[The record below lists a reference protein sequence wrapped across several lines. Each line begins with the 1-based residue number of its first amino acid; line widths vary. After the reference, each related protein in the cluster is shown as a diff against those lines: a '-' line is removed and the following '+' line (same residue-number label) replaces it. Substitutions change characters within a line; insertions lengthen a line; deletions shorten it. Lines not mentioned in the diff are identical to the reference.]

1 MAAPGVP
8 VLLAALAAGLGPIAL
23 VAHMAYADSSQ
34 FMSAEV
40 IEARIREYESF
51 GWHRT
56 GGAGDGLTSEWLR
69 AELED
74 AGVRARL
81 EPVAFPRVTVER
93 ADISWPGGQVEGEP
107 LYDGDFTDAGGVHA
121 ALAGGGFGRRRAEDR
136 RRRRTTT
143 RTISRSTGP
152 SCTLWSR
159 GCMRGAREAS

>member
-1 MAAPGVP
+1 MAAPGGAGTF
-8 VLLAALAAGLGPIAL
+8 AALVAGLGPIAL
-23 VAHMAYADSSQ
+23 VAQMVFAESSQ

-56 GGAGDGLTSEWLR
+56 GGAGDDLTSEWLR

-93 ADISWPGGQVEGEP
+93 ADVSWPGGQVEGEP
-107 LYDGDFTDAGGVHA
+107 LYDGDFTDAGVSTQ
-121 ALAGGGFGRRRAEDR
+121 LWQRRIRPTSRGRSSSQTADHP
-136 RRRRTTT
+136 
-143 RTISRSTGP
+143 TISSSTCRS
-152 SCTLWSR
+152 STLWSR
-159 GCMRGAREAS
+159 GCRRGAREAS